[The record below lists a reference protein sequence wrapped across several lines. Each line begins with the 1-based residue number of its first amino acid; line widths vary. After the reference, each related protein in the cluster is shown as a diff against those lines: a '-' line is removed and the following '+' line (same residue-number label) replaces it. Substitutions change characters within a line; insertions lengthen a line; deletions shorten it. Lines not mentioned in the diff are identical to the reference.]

1 MISPGVTHEEEE
13 EFCNKLQHDDDDDA
27 PTGRCNTAV
36 TDDAAPCRRMILLGT
51 FHIL

>member
-1 MISPGVTHEEEE
+1 MAGVTHEEEE
-13 EFCNKLQHDDDDDA
+13 EFCIKLQHDDNDDDA

-36 TDDAAPCRRMILLGT
+36 ADDAAPPCRRMILIGT